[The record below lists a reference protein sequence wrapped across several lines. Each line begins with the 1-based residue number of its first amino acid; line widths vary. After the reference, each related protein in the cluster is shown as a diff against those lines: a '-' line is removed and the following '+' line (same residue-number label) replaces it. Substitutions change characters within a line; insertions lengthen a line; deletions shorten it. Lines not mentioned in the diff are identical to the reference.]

1 MKFDFWS
8 LMFKILGIKDIEEK
22 EITGD
27 NINKYYDLHDNVV
40 MKFIN
45 KNKEKDVYKKNPVTK
60 DLVINVLSE
69 ASKILTHK
77 DYELYEKYYVHFH
90 GGNGKKMIY
99 DTDIFEANPHKT
111 KK

>member
-1 MKFDFWS
+1 MKIDIWS
-8 LMFKILGIKDIEEK
+8 LLFKLFNIETVETK
-22 EITGD
+22 EPSVD

-69 ASKILTHK
+69 ASKILTNK
-77 DYELYEKYYVHFH
+77 DYKLYEKYYIHFH